1 MDADKSAVSA
11 ARLAQLES
19 TVFEKI
25 RQRTHGADD
34 EGKTVKRFFKHFD
47 LKGYGTIGPAEF
59 KQALEALGCVF
70 NTNELKA
77 LFSKYDVNQSGKLDF
92 EEFAGMMALRGTGNN
107 PNVNPVFGLT
117 REPPHQVL
125 EKIRS
130 VLRSKGIYGIREL
143 VALFRKFDSNSDSK
157 LDRHE
162 IQWVLK
168 QNGQNLTPSEF
179 ERIFKFFDKNGDGFI
194 SISEFVRGVR
204 GELEGARAACVNDV
218 WKRIAPKGQLPCN
231 DFAQA
236 FNLQSVEEYRNGKES
251 KVEILERLMAAVD
264 SNQDGQISGEEFV
277 DFCTNV
283 SPNFKEDDSFCKF
296 MLESWGLY

>member
-1 MDADKSAVSA
+1 
-11 ARLAQLES
+11 
-19 TVFEKI
+19 
-25 RQRTHGADD
+25 
-34 EGKTVKRFFKHFD
+34 
-47 LKGYGTIGPAEF
+47 
-59 KQALEALGCVF
+59 
-70 NTNELKA
+70 
-77 LFSKYDVNQSGKLDF
+77 
-92 EEFAGMMALRGTGNN
+92 MALRGTGNN

-130 VLRSKGIYGIREL
+130 VLRAKGIYGIREL

-179 ERIFKFFDKNGDGFI
+179 ERIFKYFDKNGDGFI

-218 WKRIAPKGQLPCN
+218 WRRIAPKGVMLCN
-231 DFAQA
+231 DFA
-236 FNLQSVEEYRNGKES
+236 
-251 KVEILERLMAAVD
+251 
-264 SNQDGQISGEEFV
+264 
-277 DFCTNV
+277 
-283 SPNFKEDDSFCKF
+283 
-296 MLESWGLY
+296 